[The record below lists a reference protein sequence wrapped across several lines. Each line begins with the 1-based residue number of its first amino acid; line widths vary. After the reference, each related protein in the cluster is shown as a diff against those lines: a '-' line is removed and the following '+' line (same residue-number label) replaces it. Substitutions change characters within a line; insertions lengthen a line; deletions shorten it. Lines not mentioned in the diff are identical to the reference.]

1 MQLATDLKQFRN
13 QFNLNSTNTFT
24 FSSPKILKNEKVSNA
39 PTAILYLKPT
49 LKACPAAGS
58 CRSMCLNLAGNPAYL
73 NNKLKCRSRR
83 DLAFRTNENLF
94 LRNLVI
100 ELFRFYS
107 KNRSFKTLGCRLNG
121 VSDHNWLE
129 IPITITNEDTLYISN
144 KFNIWVESKTYSNI
158 FELVRHSKDIK
169 VNYYKS
175 SVSNKLKF
183 YDYSK
188 RVDLDF
194 NLAKKLNY
202 HLTLSAGSLFDTLAT
217 AIEYKLNYAGVLN
230 VKKNAVMPSYI
241 EINSIKFPVI
251 DGDIT
256 DWRIGDNNDT
266 TNIVGLRVK
275 RTPNQTEEMRKAFCI
290 A

>member
-1 MQLATDLKQFRN
+1 MQLASDLREFRN
-13 QFNLNSTNTFT
+13 KWNLKSNNTFT
-24 FSSPKILKNEKVSNA
+24 YTSPKILKNEKVLNI
-39 PTAILYLKPT
+39 PTVVLYLKPT
-49 LKACPAAGS
+49 AKACPAAGS

-94 LRNLVI
+94 LRNLVL

-121 VSDHNWLE
+121 VSDHNWLD
-129 IPITITNEDTLYISN
+129 IPIDLTFEDSHYLKT
-144 KFNIWVESKTYSNI
+144 KFNIYVASHINYSNI
-158 FELVRHSKDIK
+158 FDLIQLSYDNELKIPVRE
-169 VNYYKS
+169 
-175 SVSNKLKF
+175 KLKF
-183 YDYSK
+183 YDYTK

-202 HLTLSAGSLFDTLAT
+202 HLTLSAGSLYDTLGT
-217 AIEYKLNYAGVLN
+217 AIKYKLNYAGVLN
-230 VKKNAVMPSYI
+230 VKRNAILPSHI
-241 EINSIKFPVI
+241 EINGIKFPVI
-251 DGDIT
+251 DGDVT

-275 RTPNQTEEMRKAFCI
+275 RTPNQTEAMRKAFCI

>member
-1 MQLATDLKQFRN
+1 MQLATDLKQFRD

-24 FSSPKILKNEKVSNA
+24 YTSPKILKNEKVLNI
-39 PTAILYLKPT
+39 PTVVLYLKPT
-49 LKACPAAGS
+49 AKACPAAGS

-144 KFNIWVESKTYSNI
+144 KFNVWVESKTYSNI
-158 FELVRHSKDIK
+158 FELVRDSKDIK
-169 VNYYKS
+169 ASFDKF

-188 RVDLDF
+188 RIDLDF
-194 NLAKKLNY
+194 NLAKELNY
-202 HLTLSAGSLFDTLAT
+202 HLTLSAGSLFDTLGT
-217 AIEYKLNYAGVLN
+217 AIKYKLNYAGVLN

-241 EINSIKFPVI
+241 EINGIKFPVL

-275 RTPNQTEEMRKAFCI
+275 RTPNQTEDMRKAFCI

>member
-1 MQLATDLKQFRN
+1 MQLASDLKEFRN
-13 QFNLNSTNTFT
+13 KWNLKSNNTFT
-24 FSSPKILKNEKVSNA
+24 YTSPKILKNEKVLNI
-39 PTAILYLKPT
+39 PTVVLYLKPT
-49 LKACPAAGS
+49 AKACPAAGS

-83 DLAFRTNENLF
+83 DLAFRTDENLF
-94 LRNLVI
+94 LRNLVL

-121 VSDHNWLE
+121 VSDHNWMS
-129 IPITITNEDTLYISN
+129 IPINLTFQDSHYLRT
-144 KFNIWVESKTYSNI
+144 KFNINVASHINYSNI
-158 FELVRHSKDIK
+158 FDLIQLSYDNELKIPVRE
-169 VNYYKS
+169 
-175 SVSNKLKF
+175 KLKF

-202 HLTLSAGSLFDTLAT
+202 HLTLSAGSLFDTLGT
-217 AIEYKLNYAGVLN
+217 AIKYKLNYAGVLN
-230 VKKNAVMPSYI
+230 VKRNAILPSHI
-241 EINSIKFPVI
+241 EINGIKFPVI
-251 DGDIT
+251 DGDIS
-256 DWRIGDNNDT
+256 DWRIGDNSDT

>member
-1 MQLATDLKQFRN
+1 MQLANDLKQFRK

-83 DLAFRTNENLF
+83 DLAFRTSENLF

-121 VSDHNWLE
+121 VSDHNWME
-129 IPITITNEDTLYISN
+129 IPIDITLEDMKYLKSN
-144 KFNIWVESKTYSNI
+144 FNIVLSPMKYINI
-158 FELVRHSKDIK
+158 FELIELSYDEIS
-169 VNYYKS
+169 NIN
-175 SVSNKLKF
+175 VSEKLHF

-188 RVDLDF
+188 RVDLNF
-194 NLAKKLNY
+194 EYAKNHNY
-202 HLTLSAGSLFDTLAT
+202 HLTLSAGSLFNTLEK
-217 AIEYKLNYAGVLN
+217 AIEHNLNYAGVLN
-230 VKKNAVMPSYI
+230 VKKNALMPSYI
-241 EINSIKFPVI
+241 KLNNIEYPVI

-256 DWRIGDNNDT
+256 DWRIGDKNNT
-266 TNIVGLRVK
+266 THIVGLRVK
-275 RTPNQTEEMRKAFCI
+275 RTPNQTEAMRKAFCI

>member
-1 MQLATDLKQFRN
+1 MQLASDLREFRN
-13 QFNLNSTNTFT
+13 KWNLKSNNTFT
-24 FSSPKILKNEKVSNA
+24 YTSPKILKNEKVLNI
-39 PTAILYLKPT
+39 PTVVLYLKPT
-49 LKACPAAGS
+49 AKACPAAGS

-94 LRNLVI
+94 LRNLVL

-121 VSDHNWLE
+121 VSDHNWLD
-129 IPITITNEDTLYISN
+129 IPIDLTFEDSHYLKT
-144 KFNIWVESKTYSNI
+144 KFNIHVASHINYSNI
-158 FELVRHSKDIK
+158 FDLIQLSYDNELKIPVRE
-169 VNYYKS
+169 
-175 SVSNKLKF
+175 KLKF
-183 YDYSK
+183 YDYTK

-202 HLTLSAGSLFDTLAT
+202 HLTLSAGSLYDTLGT
-217 AIEYKLNYAGVLN
+217 AIKYKLNYAGVLN
-230 VKKNAVMPSYI
+230 VKRNAILPSHI
-241 EINSIKFPVI
+241 EINGIKFPVI
-251 DGDIT
+251 DGDVT

-275 RTPNQTEEMRKAFCI
+275 RTPNQTEAMRKAFCI

>member
-1 MQLATDLKQFRN
+1 MQLSKDLKEFRTKW
-13 QFNLNSTNTFT
+13 NLKSNNTFT
-24 FSSPKILKNEKVSNA
+24 YTSPKILKNEKVLNI
-39 PTAILYLKPT
+39 PTVVLYLKPT

-73 NNKLKCRSRR
+73 NNKLRCRSRR

-94 LRNLVI
+94 LRNLVL

-129 IPITITNEDTLYISN
+129 IPVTITSEDTLYISN

-158 FELVRHSKDIK
+158 FELVRDSKDIK
-169 VNYYKS
+169 APLKKF

-194 NLAKKLNY
+194 NLAKKLEY
-202 HLTLSAGSLFDTLAT
+202 HLTLSAGSLYDTLGT
-217 AIEYKLNYAGVLN
+217 AIKYKLNYAGVLN
-230 VKKNAVMPSYI
+230 VKKNALMPSYI
-241 EINSIKFPVI
+241 KINGINFPVI

>member
-1 MQLATDLKQFRN
+1 MQLASDLKQFRN

-49 LKACPAAGS
+49 AKACPAAGS

-73 NNKLKCRSRR
+73 NNKLACRSRR

-94 LRNLVI
+94 LRNLVL

-129 IPITITNEDTLYISN
+129 IPITIISEDTLYISN

-158 FELVRHSKDIK
+158 FELVRDSKDIK
-169 VNYYKS
+169 APFDKL

-188 RVDLDF
+188 RIDLNF
-194 NLAKKLNY
+194 NLAKELNY

-217 AIEYKLNYAGVLN
+217 AIKYRLNYAGVLN
-230 VKKNAVMPSYI
+230 VKKNALMPDYI
-241 EINSIKFPVI
+241 EINGIKFPVI

>member
-1 MQLATDLKQFRN
+1 MIYFVVTNNGKLCFEIMKDNFFVILGNQLFD
-13 QFNLNSTNTFT
+13 
-24 FSSPKILKNEKVSNA
+24 PKYLKNLGCDDVFMAEDLGLCTYVRHHKLK
-39 PTAILYLKPT
+39 IFLYLT
-49 LKACPAAGS
+49 AMREYS
-58 CRSMCLNLAGNPAYL
+58 
-73 NNKLKCRSRR
+73 
-83 DLAFRTNENLF
+83 D
-94 LRNLVI
+94 
-100 ELFRFYS
+100 EL
-107 KNRSFKTLGCRLNG
+107 TG
-121 VSDHNWLE
+121 
-129 IPITITNEDTLYISN
+129 
-144 KFNIWVESKTYSNI
+144 
-158 FELVRHSKDIK
+158 KDIK

-188 RVDLDF
+188 RIDLDF
-194 NLAKKLNY
+194 NLAKELNY
-202 HLTLSAGSLFDTLAT
+202 HLTLSAGSLFDTLGT
-217 AIEYKLNYAGVLN
+217 AIKYKLNYAGVLN
-230 VKKNAVMPSYI
+230 GKKNAVMPSYI

>member
-1 MQLATDLKQFRN
+1 MQLANDLKQFRK

-24 FSSPKILKNEKVSNA
+24 FSSPKILKNEKVLNI
-39 PTAILYLKPT
+39 PTVVLYLKPT
-49 LKACPAAGS
+49 AKACPAAGS

-129 IPITITNEDTLYISN
+129 IPVTITSEDTLYISN

-158 FELVRHSKDIK
+158 FELVRDSKDIK

-188 RVDLDF
+188 RIDLDF
-194 NLAKKLNY
+194 NLAKELNY

-217 AIEYKLNYAGVLN
+217 AIEYKLNYAAVLN
-230 VKKNAVMPSYI
+230 VKRNAVMPDYI
-241 EINSIKFPVI
+241 KIKGIKFPVI
-251 DGDIT
+251 DGYIT
-256 DWRIGDNNDT
+256 DWRIGDKNDT

-275 RTPNQTEEMRKAFCI
+275 RTPNQTEAMRKAFCI

>member
-1 MQLATDLKQFRN
+1 MQLSNDLKEFRN
-13 QFNLNSTNTFT
+13 KWNLKSNNTFT
-24 FSSPKILKNEKVSNA
+24 YTSPKILKNEKVLNI
-39 PTAILYLKPT
+39 PTVVLYLKPT
-49 LKACPAAGS
+49 AKACPAAGS

-83 DLAFRTNENLF
+83 DLAFRTDENLF

-121 VSDHNWLE
+121 VSDHNWMS
-129 IPITITNEDTLYISN
+129 IPINLTFEDSHYLKT
-144 KFNIWVESKTYSNI
+144 KFNINVASHINYSNI
-158 FELVRHSKDIK
+158 FDLIQLSYDNELKRPVKE
-169 VNYYKS
+169 
-175 SVSNKLKF
+175 KLKF

-188 RVDLDF
+188 RIDLDF

-202 HLTLSAGSLFDTLAT
+202 HLTLSAGSLFDTLGT
-217 AIEYKLNYAGVLN
+217 AIKYKLNYAGVLN
-230 VKKNAVMPSYI
+230 VKRNAVLPSHI
-241 EINSIKFPVI
+241 EINGIKFPVI